1 MISDDLGKAP
11 SRLRI
16 PPRKLNTVTTCCGQA
31 LYQECVIYCEEEAQ
45 LIRFF
50 SASPEARKTG
60 LAPRTG
66 FSPRHLLPGMKPA
79 TGAITGLLYLFAA
92 PAFAQQDPGV
102 RGGLNNTAGYL
113 QYQGIPIPHPPV
125 ISPNPTTGAT
135 ITANELASFNE
146 GINRA
151 GQLESTCD
159 DCADVTDGSPVTG
172 LGELDPVFPQFHTN
186 SNGLGARHN
195 ADQCFVCHAQ
205 PTLGG
210 SGGFIVPNPG
220 QATPQLP
227 ENPLFRLVPLRFGKR
242 NTVPS
247 FELQYGPIREV
258 RFKYNADGTRD
269 GGVHQL
275 WVVKG
280 ITTDPTIPNCAL
292 TQPNFA
298 AQYAAGNLSFRIPLQ
313 MLGLGLIES
322 IQDREI
328 LSVFNSSASQ
338 RAALGITGHPN
349 RSGNDGTITRFGW
362 KAQNKSITMF
372 AGEAYNVEM
381 GITNELFP
389 TATEEDPNCQG
400 PDKPEPN
407 DVTRTQSDDVGPPA
421 NQSFNNPLHILADW
435 MQFQL
440 LMRFTDAPQPAS
452 NPSASA
458 QRGQVVFNNI
468 GCALCHVPQMV
479 TAPVMNSA
487 VLQNR
492 PVNLFS
498 DLLVHHMGAG
508 LADNI
513 IQGGAGPGQ
522 FRTTPLWG
530 VGQRLFFLHDGRTS
544 DLLQAILAHFSLAT
558 SESTVSTTSTDS
570 SVPSTISVPE
580 YPASEANAVIL
591 KFKALS
597 VSDQQAV
604 LDFLRS
610 L

>member
-1 MISDDLGKAP
+1 LAGAVPQVASTKCHAAFADAVR
-11 SRLRI
+11 RLR
-16 PPRKLNTVTTCCGQA
+16 PRKSIPSLVFHTTA
-31 LYQECVIYCEEEAQ
+31 AVA
-45 LIRFF
+45 
-50 SASPEARKTG
+50 
-60 LAPRTG
+60 
-66 FSPRHLLPGMKPA
+66 
-79 TGAITGLLYLFAA
+79 GLLCLLGP

-102 RGGLNNTAGYL
+102 RGGQQNTAGYL
-113 QYQGIPIPHPPV
+113 EYRGIPIPHPPV

-135 ITANELASFNE
+135 ITANELASFVE

-159 DCADVTDGSPVTG
+159 VCSDVTPGSPVTG
-172 LGELDPVFPQFHTN
+172 LGELDPIFPQFHTN

-220 QATPQLP
+220 QGTPMLP
-227 ENPLFRLVPLRFGKR
+227 ENPLFRLVPLRFGKQ
-242 NTVPS
+242 NVVPS

-258 RFKYNADGTRD
+258 RFKYKPDGTRD

-275 WVVKG
+275 WVVTG
-280 ITTDPTIPNCAL
+280 IKTDPTLTSCSL

-298 AQYAAGNLSFRIPLQ
+298 AQFQAGNLSFRIPLQ
-313 MLGLGLIES
+313 MLGLGLIDS

-328 LSVFNSSASQ
+328 LSHFTATASQ

-372 AGEAYNVEM
+372 AAEAYNVEM

-389 TATEEDPNCQG
+389 TATEEDPGCNG
-400 PDKPEPN
+400 PEKPEPN
-407 DVTRTQSDDVGPPA
+407 DVTRTAPDDSTNEA
-421 NQSFNNPLHILADW
+421 FNNPLHILADW
-435 MQFQL
+435 MQFTL
-440 LMRFTDAPQPAS
+440 LMRFTDAPQPDP

-458 QRGQVVFNNI
+458 QRGRTVFGTT
-468 GCALCHVPQMV
+468 GCALCHTPQMQ

-492 PVNLFS
+492 PANLFS

-508 LADNI
+508 LADDI
-513 IQGGAGPGQ
+513 IQGQAGPDE

-530 VGQRLFFLHDGRTS
+530 VGQRLFFLHDGRTN
-544 DLLQAILAHFSLAT
+544 DLLQAIILHASQSQSQANNN
-558 SESTVSTTSTDS
+558 
-570 SVPSTISVPE
+570 
-580 YPASEANAVIL
+580 YPASEANAVIQRFL
-591 KFKALS
+591 GLS
-597 VSDQQAV
+597 VADKQAI

>member
-1 MISDDLGKAP
+1 M
-11 SRLRI
+11 
-16 PPRKLNTVTTCCGQA
+16 TVFLLMRWA
-31 LYQECVIYCEEEAQ
+31 NAD
-45 LIRFF
+45 
-50 SASPEARKTG
+50 G
-60 LAPRTG
+60 LAQPRRGAMSRTRLPAVAG
-66 FSPRHLLPGMKPA
+66 MLCLLA
-79 TGAITGLLYLFAA
+79 SS
-92 PAFAQQDPGV
+92 AFAQTDSGV

-125 ISPNPTTGAT
+125 INPNPTTGAA
-135 ITANELASFNE
+135 ITANELALFNE
-146 GINRA
+146 GILRA

-159 DCADVTDGSPVTG
+159 ACADVTDGSPVTG

-210 SGGFIVPNPG
+210 SGGFLVPNPG

-227 ENPLFRLVPLRFGKR
+227 ENPLFRLVPLRFGKQ

-247 FELQYGPIREV
+247 FEMQYGPIREV
-258 RFKYNADGTRD
+258 RFQYLPDGVTRD

-275 WVVKG
+275 WTVKG
-280 ITTDPTIPNCAL
+280 INNDPTIPNCSIS
-292 TQPNFA
+292 QPDFA
-298 AQYAAGNLSFRIPLQ
+298 SQLKAGNLSFRIPLQ

-322 IQDREI
+322 IQDAAI
-328 LSVFNSSASQ
+328 LASFNSTASA

-372 AGEAYNVEM
+372 AAEAYNVEM

-400 PDKPEPN
+400 PEKPEPN
-407 DVTRTQSDDVGPPA
+407 DVTRTSTDDSN
-421 NQSFNNPLHILADW
+421 NQAFNNPLHILADW
-435 MQFQL
+435 MQFQIM
-440 LMRFTDAPQPAS
+440 MRFTDGPQPAS

-458 QRGQVVFNNI
+458 QHGQVVFNTI
-468 GCALCHVPQMV
+468 GCSLCHVPQMQ

-492 PVNLFS
+492 PVNLYS

-513 IQGGAGPGQ
+513 IQGAAGPDE
-522 FRTTPLWG
+522 FRTVPLWG

-544 DLLQAILAHFSLAT
+544 DLLQAIQQHY
-558 SESTVSTTSTDS
+558 S
-570 SVPSTISVPE
+570 SASSSYLP
-580 YPASEANAVIL
+580 SEANAVVIQ
-591 KFKALS
+591 FRQLS
-597 VSDQQAV
+597 KTDQQAV

>member
-1 MISDDLGKAP
+1 M
-11 SRLRI
+11 
-16 PPRKLNTVTTCCGQA
+16 
-31 LYQECVIYCEEEAQ
+31 
-45 LIRFF
+45 
-50 SASPEARKTG
+50 
-60 LAPRTG
+60 TG
-66 FSPRHLLPGMKPA
+66 FFPTFDRLPAKSRPASSTSRKFCKTDLRQRAAAMAAGMLCVLA
-79 TGAITGLLYLFAA
+79 S
-92 PAFAQQDPGV
+92 PAFAQQDSGV
-102 RGGLNNTAGYL
+102 RGGQNNTAGYL

-125 ISPNPTTGAT
+125 ISPNPATGAT
-135 ITANELASFNE
+135 ITANELALFNE

-172 LGELDPVFPQFHTN
+172 LGELDPLFPQFHTN

-220 QATPQLP
+220 QGTPQVP
-227 ENPLFRLVPLRFGKR
+227 ENPLFRLVPLRFGKQ

-247 FELQYGPIREV
+247 FEQQYGPIREV
-258 RFKYNADGTRD
+258 RFQYNADGSRD

-275 WVVKG
+275 WTVKG
-280 ITTDPTIPNCAL
+280 ITKDSTIPSCAL

-298 AQYAAGNLSFRIPLQ
+298 AQLAAGNLSFRIPLQ
-313 MLGLGLIES
+313 MFGLGLIDS
-322 IQDREI
+322 IQDQTI
-328 LSVFNSSASQ
+328 LASFNATANQ
-338 RAALGITGHPN
+338 RSALGITGHPN
-349 RSGNDGTITRFGW
+349 RSANDGTITRFGW
-362 KAQNKSITMF
+362 KAQNKSITVF

-389 TATEEDPNCQG
+389 TATEENSACQG

-407 DVTRTQSDDVGPPA
+407 DVTRTAPDDSI
-421 NQSFNNPLHILADW
+421 NQGFNNPLHILPDW
-435 MQFQL
+435 MEFQIM
-440 LMRFTDAPQPAS
+440 MRFTDAPQPAP

-468 GCALCHVPQMV
+468 GCALCHTPQMV
-479 TAPVMNSA
+479 TAPATNSA
-487 VLQNR
+487 VLENR
-492 PVNLFS
+492 PVNLYS
-498 DLLVHHMGAG
+498 DLLVHHMGPG

-513 IQGGAGPGQ
+513 IQGAAGPDE

-530 VGQRLFFLHDGRTS
+530 VGQRMFFLHDGRTA
-544 DLLQAILAHFSLAT
+544 DLQQAILAHYSNAGSITVNVSLLSGSCLLLCLDVT
-558 SESTVSTTSTDS
+558 QS
-570 SVPSTISVPE
+570 
-580 YPASEANAVIL
+580 YPASEANGVIQQ
-591 KFKALS
+591 FKGLS